1 MNNFIKIGCTC
12 RVHIASDDTHYSFCW
27 LISKKNREMTLLKI
41 FSKIPVISA
50 NNKILQ
56 ASMFVAK
63 YHIGNQQQYYEN

>member
-12 RVHIASDDTHYSFCW
+12 RVHVASDETHYSFCW

-41 FSKIPVISA
+41 FSKIPVISV